1 MLQNYIL
8 KIHFVLKEISLILCV
23 SFHLA
28 GEMAGMVSLNVL
40 CSLDLTSSRKLEQL
54 VHTGY
59 KHYIF
64 CTLQFLQEY
73 KQEFL
78 TPFANT

>member
-40 CSLDLTSSRKLEQL
+40 CSLNLTPSRKLEQL
-54 VHTGY
+54 VHTGS

-78 TPFANT
+78 TLFANT